1 MYDIT
6 GAEIWQKDVLTPDD
20 VSHNSVIDRS
30 TYTCCAKLCSTP
42 WWIERTQMIKSD
54 SRNKKNVKGNW
65 WIFIRKKQKTNV
77 IYIGNNSHEGSV
89 KNVHIFKACIVY
101 MFNPGMTSYR
111 GVLY

>member
-1 MYDIT
+1 MLRATD
-6 GAEIWQKDVLTPDD
+6 ESL
-20 VSHNSVIDRS
+20 
-30 TYTCCAKLCSTP
+30 
-42 WWIERTQMIKSD
+42 IEK
-54 SRNKKNVKGNW
+54 NK
-65 WIFIRKKQKTNV
+65 KTNV